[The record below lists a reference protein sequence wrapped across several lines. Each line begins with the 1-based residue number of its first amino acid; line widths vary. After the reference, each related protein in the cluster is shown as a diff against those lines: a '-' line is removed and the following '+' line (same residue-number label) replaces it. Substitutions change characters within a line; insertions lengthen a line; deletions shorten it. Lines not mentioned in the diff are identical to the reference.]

1 MCGFSFY
8 LAASE
13 HIEDLHASSDAIRH
27 RGPDASGIETGRVAD
42 RFFGLAHRR
51 LSILDLSERGDQ
63 PMSFDGRTIAYNGEI
78 YNFRMLREELR
89 QQGIGF
95 VTDTDTEVLL
105 KGYIHEGDGFIE
117 KLEGMFAFIIVDT
130 VRDRSVVVRDP
141 LGIKPLYLY
150 SSVEGIFGCSEIKG
164 LVEFREVETKVSS
177 SDVFEFFQ
185 NGFVYEPRTGFE
197 GIEKL
202 MPGSFLVIESNGR
215 SERIQYA
222 RPLGQGPD
230 DQSAEIDYE
239 ALVGDSIRRELV
251 ADAPVGIFFSGGIDS
266 TVLALESGKD
276 AHLLSVSYGAG
287 DGESESASDDAAV
300 DMFTERYGR
309 NLTRVN
315 ISHDSGGDI
324 LESFRRV
331 ASGTEELVSDFTY
344 IASQEISEAARR
356 SGFKVMLSGMGAD
369 EVFAGYPRYLQVR
382 HEWFF
387 RLLSWVL
394 RPLVGSRVFPGS
406 MSKKIERFYAY
417 FSEKEFISAY
427 SRLVGYFDDADLK
440 EGLKIECDTESYV
453 ERLRSICGP
462 AFDGLTRLKK
472 AMLLDRYGFLSHNL
486 TVADKSSMAE
496 SIELRVPFVNRKLF
510 SAVLGE
516 PDDVLIRGWTTKY
529 ILKKM
534 LRGKMPDEYID
545 RPKRGF
551 NPPLDQA
558 INRLGQERILEI
570 LENGDVPRY
579 VYKEFMGKV
588 VANHFSGRGNQTYKI
603 WQLLYFH
610 YWLEWAGRVCRLDAT
625 V

>member
-13 HIEDLHASSDAIRH
+13 HIEDLRASSDAIRH
-27 RGPDASGIETGRVAD
+27 RGPDASGIETGRVAN

-63 PMSFDGRTIAYNGEI
+63 PMTFDGRTIAYNGEI
-78 YNFRMLREELR
+78 YNFRMLREALR
-89 QQGIGF
+89 QQGIDF

-130 VRDRSVVVRDP
+130 VRERSVVARDP

-150 SSVEGIFGCSEIKG
+150 SSGEGIFGCSEIKG
-164 LVEFREVETKVSS
+164 LVKFREVEAEVSP

-202 MPGSFLVIESNGR
+202 MPGSLLVVEKNGR
-215 SERIQYA
+215 SKRIQYA
-222 RPLGQGPD
+222 GPLGDGLGSQQG
-230 DQSAEIDYE
+230 ETDYE
-239 ALVGDSIRRELV
+239 GLVGDSIRRELV

-276 AHLLSVSYGAG
+276 AQLLSVSYG
-287 DGESESASDDAAV
+287 DGTSESSADDAAV
-300 DMFTERYGR
+300 DMFVERYRR
-309 NLTRVN
+309 NLNRVN
-315 ISHDSGGDI
+315 ISHASSGDI

-331 ASGTEELVSDFTY
+331 ASGTEELISDFTY
-344 IASQEISEAARR
+344 IASQEISEAARQ

-382 HEWFF
+382 HEWLF
-387 RLLSWVL
+387 RLLSRVL
-394 RPLVGSRVFPGS
+394 RPLIALRVFPDAV
-406 MSKKIERFYAY
+406 SKKIDRFYAY
-417 FSEKEFISAY
+417 FSEKEFVNAY
-427 SRLVGYFDDADLK
+427 SRLVGYFDGADLK

-453 ERLRSICGP
+453 ERLREICGP
-462 AFDGLTRLKK
+462 GFDGLTRLKK

-486 TVADKSSMAE
+486 TVADKSSMAA
-496 SIELRVPFVNRKLF
+496 SIEVRVPFVNRKLF
-510 SAVLGE
+510 DVVLAE
-516 PDDVLIRGWTTKY
+516 RDDVLIRGWTTKS

-534 LRGKMPDEYID
+534 LRGKMPDDYID

-558 INRLGQERILEI
+558 INKLGREGVLET
-570 LENGDVPRY
+570 LENGAVPQYMHKAFIR
-579 VYKEFMGKV
+579 KV
-588 VANHFSGRGNQTYKI
+588 VTNHFSGRGNQTYKI

-610 YWLEWAGRVCRLDAT
+610 YWLEWAERVCRADAT